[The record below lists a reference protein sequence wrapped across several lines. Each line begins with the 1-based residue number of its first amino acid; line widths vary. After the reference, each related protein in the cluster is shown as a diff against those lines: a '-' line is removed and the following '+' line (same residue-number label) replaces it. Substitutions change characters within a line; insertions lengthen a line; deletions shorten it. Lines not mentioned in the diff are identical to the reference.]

1 MWVFSIMFFI
11 EEQGSVLEPQGIE
24 PMCSSL
30 EVFLLLTY
38 QNYIYIIYFFS
49 TDRVEYKKNIENT
62 YG

>member
-1 MWVFSIMFFI
+1 MLVFSIVFFI
-11 EEQGSVLEPQGIE
+11 EEQGSALEPQGIE

-38 QNYIYIIYFFS
+38 QTHTLYLYSS